1 MLACHFKRG
10 DLIMS
15 NKSAAFLPIGI
26 GVGLAIGVVFGK
38 SVDNLALGLS
48 LGVAVGA
55 GLGVAL
61 MGVGHLKAQN
71 DKKTADGSPI
81 VSDGGASTSSSRPCA
96 PGADCGGSDGGG
108 GGGD

>member
-1 MLACHFKRG
+1 
-10 DLIMS
+10 MS

-38 SVDNLALGLS
+38 AVDNLALGLS

-61 MGVGHLKAQN
+61 MGVGHRKAQN
-71 DKKTADGSPI
+71 DKKASDGSPM
-81 VSDGGASTSSSRPCA
+81 VSDGGSSSHCA

-108 GGGD
+108 GGD

>member
-1 MLACHFKRG
+1 
-10 DLIMS
+10 MS

-71 DKKTADGSPI
+71 DRKGSDGSPI
-81 VSDGGASTSSSRPCA
+81 LSDGGASTSSSSHCA
-96 PGADCGGSDGGG
+96 PGADCGSDGGG
-108 GGGD
+108 GGD

>member
-1 MLACHFKRG
+1 
-10 DLIMS
+10 MS
-15 NKSAAFLPIGI
+15 NRSAAFLPIGI

-38 SVDNLALGLS
+38 AVDNLALGLS

-71 DKKTADGSPI
+71 DRKGSDGSPM
-81 VSDGGASTSSSRPCA
+81 VSDGGASTSSRSHCA
-96 PGADCGGSDGGG
+96 PIADCGGSDGGG
-108 GGGD
+108 GGD